1 MDLTDVRNVLAI
13 EKYGSITRAAREL
26 RIAQPNLSKSIK
38 DLEKEFGIVIFE
50 RSVKGVQIT
59 MEGQRFITFAKKI
72 QQPVDDLR
80 EYYNSEKKGK
90 ASFRISFPRASYI
103 ASAYK
108 NFVKGLPKDIQL
120 SLSVLETN
128 SGEAIR
134 NIVEHGYELGIIRFN
149 ICHEEYFM
157 ALLKLK
163 NLEFELVLETKL
175 RIIVSQLSPLA
186 RLGEVHKKDL
196 KSFTELVHGD
206 SRLPNGLFA
215 DVIKRDEKD
224 MENRIYVYERG
235 IQFDLLNELEQAYM
249 WVSPMPRETLE
260 RNGLV
265 EIRVVDSDL
274 IIKDCL
280 VYARGHAFDDFEKE
294 FISEL
299 KNTVAAFRDKH

>member
-26 RIAQPNLSKSIK
+26 KIAQPNLSKSIK

-59 MEGQRFITFAKKI
+59 MEGQKFIAFAKKI
-72 QQPVDDLR
+72 QQPVDELR
-80 EYYNSEKKGK
+80 EYYTSEKKRK

-108 NFVKGLPKDIQL
+108 NFVKKLPKNIQL

-128 SGEAIR
+128 SAEAIK

-149 ICHEEYFM
+149 VCHEDYFM

-163 NLEFELVLETKL
+163 NLEYELVMETEL
-175 RIIVSQLSPLA
+175 RIIVSRFSPLA
-186 RLGEVHKKDL
+186 RLKEVHRKDMDG
-196 KSFTELVHGD
+196 FTELVHGD

-215 DVIKRDEKD
+215 DVMERDIKDSES
-224 MENRIYVYERG
+224 RIYVYERG
-235 IQFDLLNELEQAYM
+235 SQFDLLNELEQAYM
-249 WVSPMPRETLE
+249 WVSPMPHEILE
-260 RNGLV
+260 RNALV
-265 EIRVVDSDL
+265 EIKVVDSNL
-274 IIKDCL
+274 KIKDFL
-280 VYARGHAFDDFEKE
+280 VYNKGHAFDDFEQE

-299 KNTVAAFRDKH
+299 KNTVAGIHR

>member
-72 QQPVDDLR
+72 QRPVDDLR
-80 EYYNSEKKGK
+80 EYYNSEKKGR

-108 NFVKGLPKDIQL
+108 NFVKKLSKDIQL

-128 SGEAIR
+128 SGETIR
-134 NIVEHGYELGIIRFN
+134 NIVDHGYELGIIRFN
-149 ICHEEYFM
+149 VCHEDYFM

-163 NLEFELVLETKL
+163 NLEYELMLETGL
-175 RIIVSQLSPLA
+175 RIIVSRSSPLA
-186 RLGEVHKKDL
+186 RLKEVHKKDL
-196 KSFTELVHGD
+196 KGFTELVHGD
-206 SRLPNGLFA
+206 NRLPNGLFT
-215 DVIKRDEKD
+215 DVVERDEKD
-224 MENRIYVYERG
+224 LENRIYVYERG
-235 IQFDLLNELEQAYM
+235 SQFDLLNELEQTYM
-249 WVSPMPRETLE
+249 WVSPMPQEVLE
-260 RNGLV
+260 RNGLL
-265 EIRVVDSDL
+265 EIKVVDSDL
-274 IIKDCL
+274 TIKDCL
-280 VYARGHAFDDFEKE
+280 ICAKGHAFDNFEKL

-299 KNTVAAFRDKH
+299 KNTAAAFIDKN